1 MGMFDGVGDADMF
14 ERGRFMPPGF
24 RGVLEI
30 KKTIAKES
38 VKSGTGFIVEMEV
51 IEVHAPGEEGHEHS
65 PVIEGEKRTWW
76 QGMKDKTVAF
86 PSLKAWAGAVA
97 GYRSDQRA
105 EIDEALGG
113 NTLGDMLNEA
123 TASPAENDFVGA
135 YVELTTHEIITQ
147 KNKSKFTVHNWAP
160 YMHDEDE

>member
-1 MGMFDGVGDADMF
+1 MGLFDGVGDSEMF

-38 VKSGTGFIVEMEV
+38 VKSGTGFIVEFEV
-51 IEVHAPGEEGHEHS
+51 IEVHAPGEEGHENS

-76 QGMKDKTVAF
+76 QGMRDKTVAF
-86 PSLKAWAGAVA
+86 PSLKAWACATMGHRAE
-97 GYRSDQRA
+97 QRA
-105 EIDEALGG
+105 EIDEAFGG
-113 NTLGDMLNEA
+113 TKLRDMLNKA
-123 TASPAENDFVGA
+123 TESPAENDFVGA
-135 YVELTTHEIITQ
+135 YVEIATHEIITQ

-160 YMHDEDE
+160 YIYAEDV